1 MNKDGYEA
9 IFCIVNSGYS
19 DMVMDA
25 ARICGARGGTVI
37 NARGTAKAETEKLFN
52 ISIHPEKEIV
62 VILVQNKIKDDILH
76 AIYKNVGLAS
86 EGQGIAFSVPVDDV
100 AGLSTSIDV
109 KKVVKE
115 EKVTVEESEKTT
127 PIEDTKTQ

>member
-100 AGLSTSIDV
+100 AGLSSIDV
-109 KKVVKE
+109 KNVLKE
-115 EKVTVEESEKTT
+115 EKESVEESEKTT
-127 PIEDTKTQ
+127 PIEDTKTK